1 MLHTLKADLKSEK
14 SKTETFQQYYLSY
27 ISAIQDMLIYSS
39 RPNLSLFVYKPN
51 KLESMLNEICKEVMN
66 IDKF

>member
-14 SKTETFQQYYLSY
+14 SKTETFQQYYISY

-39 RPNLSLFVYKPN
+39 RPNLSLSAYKPN

>member
-1 MLHTLKADLKSEK
+1 MLRTLKEDLKLEK
-14 SKTETFQQYYLSY
+14 SQTETFQQYYISY

-39 RPNLSLFVYKPN
+39 RPNLSLSAYKSN
-51 KLESMLNEICKEVMN
+51 KLESMLDDICKEVMN

>member
-14 SKTETFQQYYLSY
+14 SKTETFQQYYISY

-39 RPNLSLFVYKPN
+39 RPNLSLPAYKPN
-51 KLESMLNEICKEVMN
+51 KLESMLDEICKEVMN

>member
-1 MLHTLKADLKSEK
+1 MLTVLKAALKTEK
-14 SKTETFQQYYLSY
+14 SNTEKFENYYISY

-39 RPNLSLFVYKPN
+39 SPNLGLAAYKPK
-51 KLESMLNEICKEVMN
+51 KLESMLDDICKEVMN

>member
-14 SKTETFQQYYLSY
+14 SKTETFQQYYISY

-39 RPNLSLFVYKPN
+39 KPDLRLYIQSPK
-51 KLESMLNEICKEVMN
+51 KLESMLDDICKEVMN

>member
-1 MLHTLKADLKSEK
+1 MLNTLKEDLKSEK
-14 SKTETFQQYYLSY
+14 SQTETFQQYYISY

-39 RPNLSLFVYKPN
+39 RPNLSMSAYKPN
-51 KLESMLNEICKEVMN
+51 KLELMLDDICKEVMN

>member
-14 SKTETFQQYYLSY
+14 SKTETFQQYYISY

-39 RPNLSLFVYKPN
+39 RPNLSLSAYKPK
-51 KLESMLNEICKEVMN
+51 KLESMLDEICKEVMN